1 MHADMYIHIHMLE
14 GLFSFS
20 HPDKSASSST
30 SLSLYFC
37 ICSLLIA
44 VLTGKKKKR
53 QYREEKEWDRSSLF
67 AKLDLVS
74 NLGHCDHCLG
84 TQ

>member
-44 VLTGKKKKR
+44 VLTGKKKKDNTGR
-53 QYREEKEWDRSSLF
+53 KKS
-67 AKLDLVS
+67 
-74 NLGHCDHCLG
+74 G
-84 TQ
+84 TEVPYLQN